1 MLRSL
6 NYTDACGT
14 RGCDHTE
21 ISVLAITGLAATLV
35 DPVRSDHKRE
45 SSGAVSLMEMADG
58 MCVVSGPSGHGGFE

>member
-14 RGCDHTE
+14 HGRDHAE
-21 ISVLAITGLAATLV
+21 ISVVASTGLAATLV

-45 SSGAVSLMEMADG
+45 SNGTVRPVQMADG
-58 MCVVSGPSGHGGFE
+58 MCVMSWASG

>member
-6 NYTDACGT
+6 IYTDACGT
-14 RGCDHTE
+14 RGCDHAE
-21 ISVLAITGLAATLV
+21 ISVLAVWLLASTGLAATLV

-58 MCVVSGPSGHGGFE
+58 MCVW

>member
-14 RGCDHTE
+14 RGCDRAE
-21 ISVLAITGLAATLV
+21 ITVLASTGLAATLV

-58 MCVVSGPSGHGGFE
+58 MCVVSGPSGHGEFE